1 MKNLKAR
8 LYEQTLILRCQ
19 TRDDAAFE
27 EIVRL
32 YEAPLR
38 YFLRRIMGHDSS
50 VDDVLQ
56 NVWLDVFRKLSQLRS
71 PRAFP
76 VWLYRIARDKAFY
89 ALRRTKRIPQSFDDE
104 PNRPTAAQSNKQ
116 EEFSADDAAGIHA
129 CLEKLSLKHREVLL
143 LRFLEEI
150 TYEDIAQVLAC
161 SVGTV
166 RSRIYYGKL
175 ELRKEMRRINND

>member
-38 YFLRRIMGHDSS
+38 YYLRRITGEGSS
-50 VDDVLQ
+50 VDDILQ
-56 NVWLDVFRKLSQLRS
+56 NVWLDVFRKLPKLRS

-76 VWLYRIARDKAFY
+76 VWLYRIARDKAFH
-89 ALRRTKRIPQSFDDE
+89 ALRRSKRISQLFDNDPGIPLTVQADE
-104 PNRPTAAQSNKQ
+104 QEDFSPDEAAR
-116 EEFSADDAAGIHA
+116 IHA

-143 LRFLEEI
+143 LRFLEGMA
-150 TYEDIAQVLAC
+150 YQDIARVVDC
-161 SVGTV
+161 NIGTV
-166 RSRIYYGKL
+166 RSRIYYAKL
-175 ELRKEMRRINND
+175 ELKKEMRRAHNE

>member
-19 TRDDAAFE
+19 TQDDAAFE

-56 NVWLDVFRKLSQLRS
+56 NVWLDVFRKLSELRS

-76 VWLYRIARDKAFY
+76 VWLYRIARDKAFHT
-89 ALRRTKRIPQSFDDE
+89 LRRSKRISQLSDHDPDMPFTVQADE
-104 PNRPTAAQSNKQ
+104 Q
-116 EEFSADDAAGIHA
+116 EDFSPDDAVRMHA

-143 LRFLEEI
+143 LRFLEEM
-150 TYEDIAQVLAC
+150 TYEDIAHVLTC
-161 SVGTV
+161 HVGTV
-166 RSRIYYGKL
+166 RSRIYYAKL
-175 ELRKEMRRINND
+175 ALKKEMWRAHND